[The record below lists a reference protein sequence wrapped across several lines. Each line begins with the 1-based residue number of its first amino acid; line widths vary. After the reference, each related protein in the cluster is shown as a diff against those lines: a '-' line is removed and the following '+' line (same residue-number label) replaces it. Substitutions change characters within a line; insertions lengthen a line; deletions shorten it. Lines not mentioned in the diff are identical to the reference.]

1 VFVFSHLFT
10 TLNIPLSYI
19 LVEFWQ
25 QPGSSSSSSSRRSST
40 LDVRILA
47 ARGTQPWITVGPD
60 GHTKVTPPIRDP
72 DTGLTPVGTFQDD
85 AAVVYSRAAS
95 RVFFPT
101 ASPMTD
107 VGEPLD
113 PDTW

>member
-1 VFVFSHLFT
+1 
-10 TLNIPLSYI
+10 
-19 LVEFWQ
+19 
-25 QPGSSSSSSSRRSST
+25 
-40 LDVRILA
+40 VRVLA
-47 ARGTQPWITVGPD
+47 ARGTQPWMTVGPD

-72 DTGLTPVGTFQDD
+72 DTGLTPVGTFHDD
-85 AAVVYSRAAS
+85 AAVVYSRPAA
-95 RVFFPT
+95 RVFFPM